1 MKTVFQFVVTT
12 ITCVFCIVYGAY
24 EQKDRL
30 YQFCV
35 DDNQHMIASEI
46 KQYCEDRLYL
56 NKQK

>member
-1 MKTVFQFVVTT
+1 METAFQFVVTT
-12 ITCVFCIVYGAY
+12 SMCIACMVYGKY
-24 EQKDRL
+24 DQKTRL

-35 DDNQHMIASEI
+35 EDNQHMVAGEI